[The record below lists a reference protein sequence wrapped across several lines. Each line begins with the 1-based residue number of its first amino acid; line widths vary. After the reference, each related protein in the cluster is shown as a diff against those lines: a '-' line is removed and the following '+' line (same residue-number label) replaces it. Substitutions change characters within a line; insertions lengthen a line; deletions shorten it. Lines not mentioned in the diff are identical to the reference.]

1 MTSERAQAY
10 GRVMKTLED
19 LGPSKL
25 FADERELVREAADTL
40 LFCEGSGADRA
51 VAQVR
56 GLARNLVDSGRW
68 IGETAD
74 ALVSD
79 LEATGPVAQLLS

>member
-25 FADERELVREAADTL
+25 LAGEAELVREAADTL
-40 LFCEGSGADRA
+40 LFSEGPDGER
-51 VAQVR
+51 VLGEVR
-56 GLARNLVDSGRW
+56 GLARHLVDSGRW

-74 ALVSD
+74 ALVHD
-79 LEATGPVAQLLS
+79 LEAAGPVAELLH